1 MLLLITYSRFKK
13 KKKKTSV
20 PILKIWIWR
29 YELFP
34 KVSSWWRYWRG
45 MVYEDSVFNNRL
57 SPTVFIVWGPD
68 GVAVESRRWSGISW
82 GASYAPCPMFC
93 LIHNTEQGRT
103 HWKLSNMDELCL
115 SSLRLFSQVF
125 SQGNNTHSH
134 TDWHVTVHGGTICK
148 AFNVKTASECVGKG
162 RAVPHTYN
170 GRLLNSKRNQSVR
183 LC

>member
-1 MLLLITYSRFKK
+1 MIGTSNSIPNYLFKILKK
-13 KKKKTSV
+13 KSV

-34 KVSSWWRYWRG
+34 KVSSWWHYWRG

-57 SPTVFIVWGPD
+57 SLAVFIVRGPD
-68 GVAVESRRWSGISW
+68 GVEVESRRW
-82 GASYAPCPMFC
+82 YFMRCFLCYLPYVLP
-93 LIHNTEQGRT
+93 HYNTEQGRT
-103 HWKLSNMDELCL
+103 HRKPSNVDELCL

-148 AFNVKTASECVGKG
+148 ALNVKTMS
-162 RAVPHTYN
+162 
-170 GRLLNSKRNQSVR
+170 SS
-183 LC
+183 